1 MYLEVLAAFLLST
14 VLTWLF
20 YRGFTKFSKVGGNLY
35 TAVRGGTPRAVGLAP
50 FIVLILFLQPPYQ
63 YLIGIIGIFAFI
75 DDLVG
80 RKRVKGLP
88 VEVGQLSRGIGMLLV
103 MVVGFYYNFGAVAV
117 LIALMI
123 QPMNISD
130 MQPGSTCSTVIIMT
144 MLVVTAMFSL
154 TSSIYVPALIILAAC
169 LGYAPLDYK
178 GKIMMGEVGNHSF
191 GVALGIL
198 YAVLASVLSNASG
211 WGAVAFEV
219 FIWVLVMFLITTCL
233 IAFIRRKNLEKFLQK
248 NLEIQD
254 PCFGDYFM
262 DVLTGGGLGDLAR
275 KFILGKR
282 QITIKN
288 RFYKHL
294 GFRRLVFNPHAL
306 NES

>member
-1 MYLEVLAAFLLST
+1 MYLEVLAVFLLSA
-14 VLTWLF
+14 VLTWLV
-20 YRGFTKFSKVGGNLY
+20 YRGFTKFAKVGGNLY

-50 FIVLILFLQPPYQ
+50 FIVLIIFLQPPYQ

-80 RKRVKGLP
+80 RKRVKGLS

-130 MQPGSTCSTVIIMT
+130 MQPGSACSTVIIMT

-154 TSSIYVPALIILAAC
+154 TSSLYMPALIILAAC

-178 GKIMMGEVGNHSF
+178 GRIMMGEIGNHSF

-211 WGAVAFEV
+211 WGAGAFEV

-288 RFYKHL
+288 KFYKHL
-294 GFRRLVFNPHAL
+294 GFRRLVFNPYAP

>member
-1 MYLEVLAAFLLST
+1 MYLEVLAVFLLSA

-20 YRGFTKFSKVGGNLY
+20 YRGFTKFAKVGGNLY

-144 MLVVTAMFSL
+144 MLVVTAVFSL

-211 WGAVAFEV
+211 LGAAAFEV
-219 FIWVLVMFLITTCL
+219 FIWVLVMLLITTCL

-288 RFYKHL
+288 RFYRHL
-294 GFRRLVFNPHAL
+294 GFRRLVFNPYASD
-306 NES
+306 ES

>member
-1 MYLEVLAAFLLST
+1 MYLEVLAAFLLSA

-20 YRGFTKFSKVGGNLY
+20 YRGFTKFAKVGGNLY

-144 MLVVTAMFSL
+144 MLVVTAVFSL

-211 WGAVAFEV
+211 LGAAAFEV

-294 GFRRLVFNPHAL
+294 GFRRLVFNPYASD
-306 NES
+306 ES